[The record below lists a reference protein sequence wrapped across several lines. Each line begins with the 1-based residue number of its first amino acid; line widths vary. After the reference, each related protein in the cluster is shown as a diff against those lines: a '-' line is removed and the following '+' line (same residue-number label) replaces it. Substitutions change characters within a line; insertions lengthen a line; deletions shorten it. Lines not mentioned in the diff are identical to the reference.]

1 MRLVVYRYHESGAEG
16 GSSDSCSDAAEVVE
30 RMKADLLDSLTE
42 GNVDDSA
49 HHSTDHDH
57 ALNIEVKV
65 YDDQAIAANP
75 DYRPQLAQLLADNH
89 HIPAD
94 YLWVNTLADLGD
106 SPAAVQH
113 CLDALSQAGTT
124 VRVGADPG
132 TSLTLGT
139 TLVDSI
145 DRVTAMQ
152 DQQQRRQKRAGHARN
167 RLQALPPPGKAPYGY
182 RRGQERYLIDRT
194 ASPVITAFVN
204 EFLLYGSLRGAVR
217 FVEKR
222 FGKRISVST
231 GQRWLSHPVYRGD
244 LQYGDG
250 QVIRDTHAAII
261 SRDEAAQIDRLLRR
275 NRPLP
280 PRTAGAARSLAGLVQ
295 CHTCGSP
302 MTVSTTTLRGKTQ
315 RYLYLRPAACPQ
327 QPRCRALPYD
337 EVLQAV
343 IANICQ
349 TLPQA
354 VAQWQAHRATADSP
368 PPNPLAQLQTQ
379 RQQREL
385 ALAQLPAL
393 VETEVLD
400 AETAALRSY
409 KLRGEIAHIEQ
420 QIAQLPPVNLAEL
433 APSVALPQFWLD
445 LSEAERRF
453 FFREFIRR
461 IEIHRQGQEWHVTLT
476 LVF

>member
-1 MRLVVYRYHESGAEG
+1 M
-16 GSSDSCSDAAEVVE
+16 VE
-30 RMKADLLDSLTE
+30 RLKADLLDSVTD
-42 GNVDDSA
+42 GNADDSA
-49 HHSTDHDH
+49 PHGSGHGSGHGHTPS
-57 ALNIEVKV
+57 IEVKV
-65 YDDQAIAANP
+65 YEDQAIAANP
-75 DYRPQLAQLLADNH
+75 SHRPHLAQLLADNH
-89 HIPAD
+89 HTPAD
-94 YLWVNTLADLGD
+94 YLWVNALAALGD
-106 SPAAVQH
+106 SPAAVQQ
-113 CLDALSQAGTT
+113 CLEALAQAGTA
-124 VRVGADPG
+124 VRVGAEPAMAFATGTALANGLDP
-132 TSLTLGT
+132 
-139 TLVDSI
+139 I
-145 DRVTAMQ
+145 AAMQ

-217 FVEKR
+217 FVERR
-222 FGKRISVST
+222 FGKRIAVST

-244 LQYGDG
+244 LQYCDG
-250 QVIRDTHAAII
+250 QVIRNTHAAII

-280 PRTAGAARSLAGLVQ
+280 PRTAGASRSLAGLVQ

-302 MTVSTTTLRGKTQ
+302 MTVSTTTIRGKAQ
-315 RYLYLRPAACPQ
+315 SYLYLRPTACPQ
-327 QPRCRALPYD
+327 QPRCRALAYD
-337 EVLQAV
+337 QVLQAV
-343 IANICQ
+343 IADICH

-354 VAQWQAHRATADSP
+354 VAQWQAHRADPNSAP
-368 PPNPLAQLQTQ
+368 PPNPFAQLQTQ
-379 RQQREL
+379 RQQRES

-393 VETEVLD
+393 VETGVLD
-400 AETAALRSY
+400 AETAALRRY
-409 KLRGEIAHIEQ
+409 KLRGEITHIEQ

-461 IEIHRQGQEWHVTLT
+461 IEIHRQGQEWQVNLM